1 MPILKKILE
10 PGFNLEDRFIKD
22 YDELRKVVELLR
34 GSGYR
39 IVLTQGVYDMYHV
52 GHGRYLREAKTHGDV
67 LIVGVDTD
75 ELTRAR
81 KGPKRPFDTLDER
94 VEVLADNRAVD
105 IITVRDIGHD
115 PNFLIEVVRPDV
127 LIVSKTTTDFLREK
141 LAECERWCGAI
152 KVLDAQAATSTTAKL
167 RRLML
172 DGAEELRLKIVE
184 TVDQFIRDLS
194 DTGEEGKR

>member
-10 PGFNLEDRFIKD
+10 PGFNLEDRYIKD
-22 YDELRKVVELLR
+22 YEELRKVVELLR

-52 GHGRYLREAKTHGDV
+52 GHGRYLREAKSYGDV

-105 IITVRDIGHD
+105 IITPREVGHD

-127 LIVSKTTTDFLREK
+127 LIVSQTTTDFLDEK
-141 LAECERWCGAI
+141 LAECREWCGEI
-152 KVLDAQAATSTTAKL
+152 KILQAQAATSTTAKL

-172 DGAEELRLKIVE
+172 DGAEGLRLKIIE
-184 TVDQFIRDLS
+184 TVNEFVRGLS
-194 DTGEEGKR
+194 DSGEEQS